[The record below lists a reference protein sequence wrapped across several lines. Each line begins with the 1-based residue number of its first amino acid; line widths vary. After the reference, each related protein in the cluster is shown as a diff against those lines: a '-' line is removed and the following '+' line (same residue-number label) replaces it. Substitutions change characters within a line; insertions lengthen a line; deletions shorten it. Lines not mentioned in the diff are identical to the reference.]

1 MNLTDSNFTKLS
13 AEQSRLLKTEKLQVA
28 HVTFELDQS
37 ACTFSL
43 KAGEAVHAKDRR
55 ALFSGHI
62 TPEMGLQLRQLAEA
76 VEDIR
81 QHRLEAKE

>member
-1 MNLTDSNFTKLS
+1 M
-13 AEQSRLLKTEKLQVA
+13 KTEKQKLQVA

-43 KAGEAVHAKDRR
+43 IAGEAVHAKDRR

-62 TPEMGLQLRQLAEA
+62 TPEMGLQLRTLAEA

-81 QHRLEAKE
+81 QLKLEVKE

>member
-1 MNLTDSNFTKLS
+1 
-13 AEQSRLLKTEKLQVA
+13 LKTYNQKLQVA

-43 KAGEAVHAKDRR
+43 KAGDAIHAKDRR

-76 VEDIR
+76 VENIR
-81 QHRLEAKE
+81 QLKLEVKE

>member
-1 MNLTDSNFTKLS
+1 M
-13 AEQSRLLKTEKLQVA
+13 KTYNQKLQVA

-43 KAGEAVHAKDRR
+43 KAGDAIHAKDRR

-76 VEDIR
+76 VENIR
-81 QHRLEAKE
+81 QLKLEVKE

>member
-1 MNLTDSNFTKLS
+1 M
-13 AEQSRLLKTEKLQVA
+13 A

-43 KAGEAVHAKDRR
+43 KAGEAFYAKDRR

-62 TPEMGLQLRQLAEA
+62 TPDMGLQLRQLAEA

-81 QHRLEAKE
+81 QHRLEVKK

>member
-1 MNLTDSNFTKLS
+1 MKTDK
-13 AEQSRLLKTEKLQVA
+13 QKLQVA

-43 KAGEAVHAKDRR
+43 KACDAIHAKDRR

-81 QHRLEAKE
+81 QHRLEAKDGYSDDR